1 MTRRFIAGLFLSLA
15 LLPGMVSAQQSLSY
29 DERQLTTLYQAYLKK
44 NSSDAYL
51 QKRIADERLRIRK
64 QADEEVKAIVSP
76 AGTDDQLVDTAALP
90 KAVDRQRTLV
100 NSMEQQLRGLK
111 VDIDLLTEEEHTY
124 YSPQSGTGSTDSL
137 RLTTSHGQL
146 LAKKSILEERV
157 KALEAGLALQNDR
170 LSKLNSNQWYE
181 QFSYFFGFLTYGAVI
196 LAAIIGDRLIRKRL
210 VRRIQEKNRRYLVA
224 KIVTAS
230 IYTITAM
237 WLLSKLFSDY
247 PGVLASLAIIGA
259 GIAVALQDILKDV
272 VGWIIVLQRRLYTLG
287 DRVSIGKFTG
297 DVIDIGPL
305 RTTMLEVSIDGL
317 LPAHERT
324 GKTLN
329 MPNSMVLREFV
340 LNYNTTS
347 DFMGV
352 EMQVT
357 VTYDSDWRHAE
368 EFLLEVLKQEAGGFV
383 EQARKQQRRRT
394 ALFYTVWEV
403 TEPEVHTD
411 IGASGI
417 VFTLKFT
424 VPIGHRRI
432 VVTAISKAV
441 LDKFT
446 MKNKIALAYN
456 TIQIVG
462 VNEKKAQGNSPVLL

>member
-1 MTRRFIAGLFLSLA
+1 MKRRFIAGIFLSLA
-15 LLPGMVSAQQSLSY
+15 LLPAMASAQQSLSY
-29 DERQLTTLYQAYLKK
+29 DERQLTTLYEAYLKK

-51 QKRIADERLRIRK
+51 QKRITDERLRIRK

-100 NSMEQQLRGLK
+100 NSMEEQLRGLK
-111 VDIDLLTEEEHTY
+111 VDIDLLMEEERTY

-146 LAKKSILEERV
+146 MAKKAILQERV
-157 KALEAGLALQNDR
+157 NALEAGLALQNDR
-170 LSKLNSNQWYE
+170 LSKLNRTQWYE
-181 QFSYFFGFLTYGAVI
+181 QFSYFFGFLTYGVVI
-196 LAAIIGDRLIRKRL
+196 LGAIIADRLIRKRL
-210 VRRIQEKNRRYLVA
+210 VYRIQEKNRRYLIA

-230 IYTITAM
+230 IYTIATM
-237 WLLSKLFSDY
+237 WMLSKLLSDH

-259 GIAVALQDILKDV
+259 GIAVALQDILKDF
-272 VGWIIVLQRRLYTLG
+272 VGWIIILQRRLYTLG
-287 DRVSIGKFTG
+287 DRVSVGIHTG
-297 DVIDIGPL
+297 DIIDIGPL
-305 RTTMLEVSIDGL
+305 RTTMLEVSSDGRMN
-317 LPAHERT
+317 AHERT

-329 MPNSMVLREFV
+329 LPNSMVLRESV

-357 VTYDSDWRHAE
+357 VTYDSDWKKAE
-368 EFLLEVLKQEAGGFV
+368 EFLLEVLKKEAGGFV

-403 TEPEVHTD
+403 SEPEVHTD

-424 VPIGHRRI
+424 VPIGQRRT
-432 VVTAISKAV
+432 VVTSMSKAV
-441 LDKFT
+441 LEKFT
-446 MKNKIALAYN
+446 TKNKIGLAYN
-456 TIQIVG
+456 TIHVVG
-462 VNEKKAQGNSPVLL
+462 INDKPKA

>member
-1 MTRRFIAGLFLSLA
+1 MTRRFLAGIFLSLVLMPA
-15 LLPGMVSAQQSLSY
+15 MAAAQQSTAY
-29 DERQLTTLYQAYLKK
+29 DERQLTMLYQAYLKK

-51 QKRIADERLRIRK
+51 EKRIADERLRIRK
-64 QADEEVKAIVSP
+64 QADDEVKAIVSP

-100 NSMEQQLRGLK
+100 TSMEEQLRGLK
-111 VDIDLLTEEEHTY
+111 VDIDLLMEEERAY

-146 LAKKSILEERV
+146 MAKKAILEERV
-157 KALEAGLALQNDR
+157 NALEAGLALQDDR
-170 LSKLNSNQWYE
+170 LSKLNRTQWYE

-196 LAAIIGDRLIRKRL
+196 LIAIVGDRLIRRRI

-230 IYTITAM
+230 IYVITGM
-237 WLLSKLFSDY
+237 WLLSKLVSDY
-247 PGVLASLAIIGA
+247 PSVIASLAIIGA

-287 DRVSIGKFTG
+287 DRVCIGKYTG

-305 RTTMLEVSIDGL
+305 RTTMLEVSVDGL
-317 LPAHERT
+317 LNAHERT

-329 MPNSMVLREFV
+329 IPNSMVLRESV

-357 VTYDSDWRHAE
+357 VTYDSDWKKAE
-368 EFLLEVLKQEAGGFV
+368 TLLLEMLQKEAGAFV

-403 TEPEVHTD
+403 GEPEVHTD
-411 IGASGI
+411 IASSGI
-417 VFTLKFT
+417 LFTLKFT
-424 VPIGHRRI
+424 VPIGHRRM
-432 VVTAISKAV
+432 VVTAISKDV
-441 LDKFT
+441 LEKFT
-446 MKNKIALAYN
+446 PKNKIVLAYN
-456 TIQIVG
+456 TIQVVG
-462 VNEKKAQGNSPVLL
+462 MNDKPKS

>member
-1 MTRRFIAGLFLSLA
+1 MMRRFLAGLFLSLA
-15 LLPGMVSAQQSLSY
+15 LMPVMASAQQSTAY
-29 DERQLTTLYQAYLKK
+29 DERQLTALYQAYLKK

-51 QKRIADERLRIRK
+51 EKRIADERLRIRK
-64 QADEEVKAIVSP
+64 QADDEVKAIVSP
-76 AGTDDQLVDTAALP
+76 AGTDDQLIDTAALP

-100 NSMEQQLRGLK
+100 TSMEEQLRGLK
-111 VDIDLLTEEEHTY
+111 VDIDLLMEEERAY

-146 LAKKSILEERV
+146 MAKKAILEERV
-157 KALEAGLALQNDR
+157 NALEAGLALQNDR
-170 LSKLNSNQWYE
+170 LSKLNRTQWYE

-196 LAAIIGDRLIRKRL
+196 LIAIVGDRLIRRRI

-230 IYTITAM
+230 IYIITGM
-237 WLLSKLFSDY
+237 WLLSKLVSDY
-247 PGVLASLAIIGA
+247 PSVIASLAIIGA
-259 GIAVALQDILKDV
+259 GIAVALQDILKDI

-287 DRVSIGKFTG
+287 DRVCIGRYTG

-305 RTTMLEVSIDGL
+305 RTTMLEVSVDGL
-317 LPAHERT
+317 LNAHERT

-329 MPNSMVLREFV
+329 IPNSMVLRESV

-357 VTYDSDWRHAE
+357 VTYDSDWKKAE
-368 EFLLEVLKQEAGGFV
+368 TLLLEMLQKEAGAFV

-403 TEPEVHTD
+403 GEPEVHTD
-411 IGASGI
+411 IASSGI
-417 VFTLKFT
+417 LFTLKFT
-424 VPIGHRRI
+424 VPIGHRRM
-432 VVTAISKAV
+432 VVTAISKDV
-441 LDKFT
+441 LEKFT
-446 MKNKIALAYN
+446 PKNKIVLAYN
-456 TIQIVG
+456 TIQVVG
-462 VNEKKAQGNSPVLL
+462 MNDKPKS

>member
-15 LLPGMVSAQQSLSY
+15 LLPAMASAQQSLSY

-51 QKRIADERLRIRK
+51 EKRIADERLRIRK
-64 QADEEVKAIVSP
+64 QADDEVKAIVSP

-100 NSMEQQLRGLK
+100 SSMEEQLRGLK
-111 VDIDLLTEEEHTY
+111 VDIDLLMEEERAY
-124 YSPQSGTGSTDSL
+124 YSPLSGTGSTDSL

-146 LAKKSILEERV
+146 MAKKAILEERV
-157 KALEAGLALQNDR
+157 NALEAGLALQKDR
-170 LSKLNSNQWYE
+170 LSKLNRTQWYE
-181 QFSYFFGFLTYGAVI
+181 QFSYFFGFLTYAAVV
-196 LAAIIGDRLIRKRL
+196 LGAIIADRLIRKRI
-210 VRRIQEKNRRYLVA
+210 VRRIQEKNRRYLIA

-230 IYTITAM
+230 IYTLTTM
-237 WLLSKLFSDY
+237 WLLSKLVSDH
-247 PGVLASLAIIGA
+247 PSVLASLAIVGA
-259 GIAVALQDILKDV
+259 GIAVALQDILKDF

-287 DRVSIGKFTG
+287 DRVSVGRFTG

-305 RTTMLEVSIDGL
+305 RTTMLEVSVDGL
-317 LPAHERT
+317 LHAHERT

-329 MPNSMVLREFV
+329 MPNSMVLRESV

-357 VTYDSDWRHAE
+357 VTYDSDWKKAE
-368 EFLLEVLKQEAGGFV
+368 ELLAEMLTKEAGAFV

-403 TEPEVHTD
+403 GEPEVHTD

-424 VPIGHRRI
+424 VPIGKRRD
-432 VVTAISKAV
+432 VVTAITKSI
-441 LDKFT
+441 LEKFIA
-446 MKNKIALAYN
+446 KNKIVLAYN
-456 TIQIVG
+456 TIQVVG
-462 VNEKKAQGNSPVLL
+462 VNEKKA